1 MKYIKRTLPFLLLIL
16 VLEIV
21 ASVIASYHSYGAW
34 QFSDFYT
41 KPMNWHIP
49 VIFLYPMCWRAFT
62 EIIWRKNNL
71 PNIKTRDICLR
82 FLLFAMRI

>member
-21 ASVIASYHSYGAW
+21 ASVIASYRSYGAW

-49 VIFLYPMCWRAFT
+49 VIFLVSNVLAGIY
-62 EIIWRKNNL
+62 
-71 PNIKTRDICLR
+71 RDH
-82 FLLFAMRI
+82 MEKK

>member
-41 KPMNWHIP
+41 KPMNWNIP
-49 VIFLYPMCWRAFT
+49 VIFLVSNVSAGIY
-62 EIIWRKNNL
+62 
-71 PNIKTRDICLR
+71 RDH
-82 FLLFAMRI
+82 MEKK

>member
-49 VIFLYPMCWRAFT
+49 VIFLVSNVLAGIY
-62 EIIWRKNNL
+62 
-71 PNIKTRDICLR
+71 RDH
-82 FLLFAMRI
+82 MEKK